1 MPGNSYG
8 QMNKGKVMAMK
19 KKKKKAMVVKK
30 QRLKN
35 AQGEHNG

>member
-1 MPGNSYG
+1 MSGNSYG

-30 QRLKN
+30 TTPQKRTRR
-35 AQGEHNG
+35 A

>member
-30 QRLKN
+30 TTPQKRTRR
-35 AQGEHNG
+35 A

>member
-8 QMNKGKVMAMK
+8 RMNKGKVMAMK

-30 QRLKN
+30 TTPQKRTRR
-35 AQGEHNG
+35 A